1 MEKYKM
7 KNLAFKVFK
16 VEEAVTN
23 VNGQSKT
30 SRLTKDTLYINALI
44 FEREDGN
51 FYNGTND
58 GEAFRI
64 FHRFATDNLELDVL
78 PLHNKNK
85 SITITNRTEI
95 PF

>member
-1 MEKYKM
+1 M
-7 KNLAFKVFK
+7 KNLSFKVFK
-16 VEEAVTN
+16 VEEAVTY
-23 VNGQSKT
+23 VNSQSKT
-30 SRLTKDTLYINALI
+30 SRLTGETLYITALI

-51 FYNGTND
+51 FYSGNTD
-58 GEAFRI
+58 GETFRV
-64 FHRFATDNLELDVL
+64 FHRFATDNLELDVW